1 MPKDTII
8 IIGAGP
14 AGLATAIRLAKLGY
28 KPLLF
33 EKLKE
38 VETSPCAEGADSIIH
53 NNFLK
58 DTGFD
63 YSPYVSKSL
72 DGMKFIFHSGKVCY
86 GLGPGIIL
94 DRTPWQ
100 KAMADYFVELGGKI
114 NLSQPVTQIDKK
126 NKYIISKGSKYNYD
140 ILVNASG
147 PLGIDVKK
155 CDILVACQY
164 RIKASTDGYRYV
176 EMYVDKRYSPHYS
189 WIFPKK
195 DILNVG
201 LSGDFKHL
209 DQFVN
214 DMHLKGEIIQKEAYP
229 IPIGGIDYYDQDI
242 FYIGDVVGMASPLTG
257 GGIDISIMMS
267 RFLAEAIVSGDHLSY
282 EKNARMKLHADIY
295 NEDRKILE
303 RLSDEALDKIG
314 DIVEGKNIFKLDF
327 LTVLKLFISPKIDSH
342 VRHGIL
348 HHIKL
353 FRIFF
358 QHSMNP
364 KKPADKS

>member
-1 MPKDTII
+1 MPKDNII

-14 AGLATAIRLAKLGY
+14 AGLATGIRLAKLGY

-33 EKLKE
+33 EKQKD
-38 VETSPCAEGADSIIH
+38 VETSPCAEGADSLVH
-53 NNFLK
+53 DNFLK

-63 YSPYVSKSL
+63 YSPYVSKSI
-72 DGMKFIFHSGKVCY
+72 DGMKIIFHSGKVCY
-86 GLGPGIIL
+86 GLGPGIIF

-100 KAMADYFVELGGKI
+100 KAMADYFVELGGKL

-126 NKYIISKGSKYNYD
+126 NKYIISKGRKYNYD

-147 PLGIDVKK
+147 PLGIEVKK

-209 DQFVN
+209 DQFVK
-214 DMHLKGEIIQKEAYP
+214 DMDIKGDIVKKEAYP
-229 IPIGGIDYYDQDI
+229 IPIGGIDYYDKDI

-257 GGIDISIMMS
+257 GGIDISIIMS

-282 EKNARMKLHADIY
+282 EKNARMNLQADIY
-295 NEDRKILE
+295 HEDKKMIE
-303 RLSDEALDKIG
+303 QLSDEALDNIS
-314 DIVEGKNIFKLDF
+314 DIVEGKNIFKLGSPTF
-327 LTVLKLFISPKIDSH
+327 LKILLSPKIDS
-342 VRHGIL
+342 RFKYSIL

-353 FRIFF
+353 FQIFF
-358 QHSMNP
+358 PHLKSS
-364 KKPADKS
+364 KATDKP